1 MNKYLVAIHHFFSG
15 YENFIV
21 EAYNKAEAL
30 EKAKEE
36 ARRYGSGNYNINDA
50 KVVKKIQKGK

>member
-1 MNKYLVAIHHFFSG
+1 MNKYLVAIRHFFRG
-15 YENFIV
+15 YENFTV
-21 EAYNKAEAL
+21 EAHNKAGAL

-50 KVVKKIQKGK
+50 KVVKKIRQ